1 MKGEWLHSQR
11 EKREK
16 LRVRNQE
23 YLDKLKYMLSYR
35 ESKITEKIQQIERA
49 STQREHKLQLVSQH
63 REQQVRQRKDESQLR
78 NVYFSIQK
86 QRVVAE
92 ENRRMNLLKR

>member
-1 MKGEWLHSQR
+1 VKGEWLHSQR

-35 ESKITEKIQQIERA
+35 ESKISEKIQQIERA
-49 STQREHKLQLVSQH
+49 SSQRDHKLQQVFQYK
-63 REQQVRQRKDESQLR
+63 EQKVKQRKDESQLR

-86 QRVVAE
+86 
-92 ENRRMNLLKR
+92 

>member
-35 ESKITEKIQQIERA
+35 ESKISEKIQQIERT
-49 STQREHKLQLVSQH
+49 SSQREHKLHQVSQYK
-63 REQQVRQRKDESQLR
+63 EQKVKQRKDESQLR

-86 QRVVAE
+86 
-92 ENRRMNLLKR
+92 